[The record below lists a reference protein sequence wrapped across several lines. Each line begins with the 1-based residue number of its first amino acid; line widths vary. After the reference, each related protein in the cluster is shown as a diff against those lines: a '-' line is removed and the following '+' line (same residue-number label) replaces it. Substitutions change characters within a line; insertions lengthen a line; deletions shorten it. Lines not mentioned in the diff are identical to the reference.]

1 MQTTTEGGLKS
12 CPSMEDKSNRCTIVP
27 VVNANSIIADYLRL
41 MWANKTPEEAYDIL
55 KQPDV
60 TVTNQSDKDDQLPKI
75 QKLEEQ
81 VRKVMQDRAQAEI
94 TILPGTDAKKA
105 QAEGDVEVTALDYDV

>member
-12 CPSMEDKSNRCTIVP
+12 CPSKEDKSNRCTIVP
-27 VVNANSIIADYLRL
+27 IYNTNSIIAGCLRS
-41 MWANKTPEEAYDIL
+41 MWADKTPKEAYDIL

-94 TILPGTDAKKA
+94 TFHNFT
-105 QAEGDVEVTALDYDV
+105 GD

>member
-1 MQTTTEGGLKS
+1 MDIDADDNGGRPQKL
-12 CPSMEDKSNRCTIVP
+12 PID
-27 VVNANSIIADYLRL
+27 SIIADYLRL

-55 KQPDV
+55 SKPDV
-60 TVTNQSDKDDQLPKI
+60 TVTNQSDKDGQLPKI
-75 QKLEEQ
+75 QKLAEQ